1 MNDKGAVT
9 TSAARSITVA
19 GTVVSGNVYY
29 IHTDH
34 LDTPREI
41 TNEQNQT
48 VWKNPPLTEP
58 FGMTP
63 VDEDPD
69 GDGQAFTF
77 NLRFP
82 GQYYDQET
90 GTHYNYFR
98 DNYLPDF
105 GRYGQSDPIG
115 LEGGINTYAYVNNNP
130 LIFVDPLGLGLK
142 HHSGQKIDCGGGCWI
157 RIDFT
162 LNEDTGE
169 TVRHLHWGC
178 SRQEEGACGES
189 GGKSHDGYWDDLPN
203 KIKKC
208 AMQHGFQGGSKDPL
222 FEILNEIVRIIVENW
237 LSTESPSS
245 PPSVDPVDELMGK
258 DKNPPS
264 RPAYPIPPLLPLPI
278 PIP

>member
-1 MNDKGAVT
+1 VTWTDALAGTYSLTARATDDKGAVT
-9 TSAARSITVA
+9 TSTARTIIVE

-58 FGMTP
+58 FGSTP
-63 VDEDPD
+63 VDDDPD

-90 GTHYNYFR
+90 GTHYNYYR

-115 LEGGINTYAYVNNNP
+115 LAGGINTYAYVNNNP
-130 LIFVDPLGLGLK
+130 LIFVDPEGK
-142 HHSGQKIDCGGGCWI
+142 HPAVMCAAVVTVVASAAIISCVVEANKVCEQKYPTHKNLTSPDHAPFWECVTHFTKVCLFGGWA
-157 RIDFT
+157 
-162 LNEDTGE
+162 N
-169 TVRHLHWGC
+169 
-178 SRQEEGACGES
+178 
-189 GGKSHDGYWDDLPN
+189 
-203 KIKKC
+203 
-208 AMQHGFQGGSKDPL
+208 DP
-222 FEILNEIVRIIVENW
+222 ITSTIVEIIKQI
-237 LSTESPSS
+237 TGTPSDN
-245 PPSVDPVDELMGK
+245 PPDKARRDSNEQVVRELDELGVF
-258 DKNPPS
+258 NQ
-264 RPAYPIPPLLPLPI
+264 
-278 PIP
+278 